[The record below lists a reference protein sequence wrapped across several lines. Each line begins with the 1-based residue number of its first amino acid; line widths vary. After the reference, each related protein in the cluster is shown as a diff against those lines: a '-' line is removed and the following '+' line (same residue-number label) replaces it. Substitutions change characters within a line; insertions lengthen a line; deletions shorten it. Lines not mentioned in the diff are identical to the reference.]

1 MPTRGGRAKRPRE
14 ATDSR
19 RVTHNQSEQRRAK
32 RINTHIDDIKTML
45 QSCGYLGER
54 TDKGT
59 ILENA
64 ARFISDHVDSA
75 PGGGGAGAAI
85 GAMRDAPSGTSGI
98 DYVQVFQQSGVA
110 QAIAGMD
117 GSFVD
122 CNRRFSEL
130 SGFTR
135 DEVQR
140 RSIFNMTPAEDLQ
153 HTFEIVSELMGPTS
167 SSMGKPVEVRQFSKP
182 CKMRGGIVAVDRA
195 RADRIRRAAAV
206 ASSAPGAP
214 MSSMSSAAQ
223 AAILHDDAMRAAGFA
238 DDRSLLERS
247 QEAEPGHDPR
257 SVTQAELGSLSRPG
271 YRRHGVPD
279 ESALSGLHMPALN
292 GPASARA
299 RAYSASGMSDPIADH
314 HHAMDG
320 AGGLSLLSAA
330 SIHHEADMAGR
341 GGQSS
346 AMGAGRLP
354 TGFTASSGQPAQG
367 SAGGALSHGM
377 IGAGALSVNSQSQNG
392 NGMLGAGALSVLSD
406 APQAFLGDSRGD
418 LSLVSDAVGD
428 GLHEDAEGD
437 GAGPNGRYSTSS
449 SQLHH

>member
-1 MPTRGGRAKRPRE
+1 M
-14 ATDSR
+14 
-19 RVTHNQSEQRRAK
+19 THNQSEQRRAK

-167 SSMGKPVEVRQFSKP
+167 SSMGELGAQQYHAGCSAEVT
-182 CKMRGGIVAVDRA
+182 
-195 RADRIRRAAAV
+195 AAACIE
-206 ASSAPGAP
+206 AAPT
-214 MSSMSSAAQ
+214 
-223 AAILHDDAMRAAGFA
+223 D
-238 DDRSLLERS
+238 
-247 QEAEPGHDPR
+247 
-257 SVTQAELGSLSRPG
+257 
-271 YRRHGVPD
+271 
-279 ESALSGLHMPALN
+279 
-292 GPASARA
+292 
-299 RAYSASGMSDPIADH
+299 
-314 HHAMDG
+314 
-320 AGGLSLLSAA
+320 
-330 SIHHEADMAGR
+330 
-341 GGQSS
+341 
-346 AMGAGRLP
+346 
-354 TGFTASSGQPAQG
+354 
-367 SAGGALSHGM
+367 
-377 IGAGALSVNSQSQNG
+377 
-392 NGMLGAGALSVLSD
+392 
-406 APQAFLGDSRGD
+406 
-418 LSLVSDAVGD
+418 
-428 GLHEDAEGD
+428 
-437 GAGPNGRYSTSS
+437 
-449 SQLHH
+449 